1 MKYVP
6 EENENRCPNCGGL
19 YRVDNDE
26 TDGNRGT
33 ANHSEGNIDIDCDA
47 IRDKADWRYDNTYE
61 DEASEGGMRGGIR
74 ISSSYPLYLDVK
86 REVISKFISIL
97 AFVLIIFIGVVGCIQ
112 LNDIKDRYDYAKEKS
127 EELLEITDI
136 RTENLYIGGDI
147 EYKSASEGDLT
158 IHIEGLEKRAAEL
171 TLPEGYELFEI
182 SYTIEENDSSASM
195 NYIDE
200 NGQEYFYDINITPY
214 VVTKGGTYIE
224 PISYDYE
231 ELLGIS
237 SDDCYDRGISYK
249 FSFSNGKLYYI
260 LREDDFDKL
269 ALYCEKTK
277 NYTVTGIEKII
288 YLGDE

>member
-19 YRVDNDE
+19 YNREYAAEDE
-26 TDGNRGT
+26 NEKF
-33 ANHSEGNIDIDCDA
+33 NHSEGNIDIGCDA
-47 IRDKADWRYDNTYE
+47 IRDNKDWRYDNTYE
-61 DEASEGGMRGGIR
+61 DETSKGGMRGGIR

-97 AFVLIIFIGVVGCIQ
+97 AMVIIIFICIVGCIRFA
-112 LNDIKDRYDYAKEKS
+112 DIKDRYDYAKKKT

-147 EYKSASEGDLT
+147 EYKSDLYGDLT
-158 IHIEGLEKRAAEL
+158 IHIEGMEKRAAEL
-171 TLPEGYELFEI
+171 KLPDGYELFEI
-182 SYTIEENDSSASM
+182 SYTIEENGDSASM
-195 NYIDE
+195 NYVDE
-200 NGQEYFYDINITPY
+200 NGQSYFSDINITPF
-214 VVTKGGTYIE
+214 VITKSGTYIT
-224 PISYDYE
+224 PVSYDYD

-237 SDDCYDRGISYK
+237 SDDCYDRGISYE

-269 ALYCEKTK
+269 ALYCEETK

-288 YLGDE
+288 YLEDE